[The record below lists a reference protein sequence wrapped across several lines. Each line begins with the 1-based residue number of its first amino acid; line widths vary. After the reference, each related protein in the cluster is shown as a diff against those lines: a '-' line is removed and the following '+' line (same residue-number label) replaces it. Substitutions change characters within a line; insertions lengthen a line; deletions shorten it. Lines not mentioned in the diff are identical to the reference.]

1 MTVHVL
7 DIKNE
12 IFYLSLIGLKTLL
25 LVYSTFN
32 ERTLWYTLVIHS
44 LIRQLKYMCTLDL
57 HVYLMFISLVKLS
70 FNIGH

>member
-12 IFYLSLIGLKTLL
+12 IFYQSEIGLKTLL

-32 ERTLWYTLVIHS
+32 ERTLLYTLVIHS
-44 LIRQLKYMCTLDL
+44 
-57 HVYLMFISLVKLS
+57 
-70 FNIGH
+70 